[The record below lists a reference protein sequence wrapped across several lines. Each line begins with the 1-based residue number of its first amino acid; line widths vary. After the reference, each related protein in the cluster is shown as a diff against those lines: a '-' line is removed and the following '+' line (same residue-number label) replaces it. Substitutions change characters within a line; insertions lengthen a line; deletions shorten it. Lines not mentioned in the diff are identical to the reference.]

1 MESVVTKTDHEVV
14 GHEDEVRI
22 RRDLHGPHT
31 TVRNRKRRPLQKSAE
46 ATRAVAEVLA
56 PGRLLQQS
64 LDEATREAFDRG
76 VKSEVESRH
85 TGGPDA
91 AWAPGGGSR

>member
-1 MESVVTKTDHEVV
+1 MTNRERAERWVADRTTKGFYSPTTTDS
-14 GHEDEVRI
+14 
-22 RRDLHGPHT
+22 LT
-31 TVRNRKRRPLQKSAE
+31 AL
-46 ATRAVAEVLA
+46 
-56 PGRLLQQS
+56 